1 MTTRTWPP
9 LAITLITPTHA
20 TLQAAHITVAD
31 IQAPT
36 HLLHERCIDA
46 ARTQARIYKRPLTLT
61 APGPGGSYT
70 MTIHP
75 NGTIRQTGFTPT
87 HTQGQHP

>member
-31 IQAPT
+31 IHAPT
-36 HLLHERCIDA
+36 HLLHERCID
-46 ARTQARIYKRPLTLT
+46 KRPLTLT

-75 NGTIRQTGFTPT
+75 NGTIKQTGFTPT
-87 HTQGQHP
+87 QTQGQQP

>member
-31 IQAPT
+31 IHAPT
-36 HLLHERCIDA
+36 HLLHERCIVGLCA
-46 ARTQARIYKRPLTLT
+46 
-61 APGPGGSYT
+61 SC
-70 MTIHP
+70 
-75 NGTIRQTGFTPT
+75 
-87 HTQGQHP
+87 